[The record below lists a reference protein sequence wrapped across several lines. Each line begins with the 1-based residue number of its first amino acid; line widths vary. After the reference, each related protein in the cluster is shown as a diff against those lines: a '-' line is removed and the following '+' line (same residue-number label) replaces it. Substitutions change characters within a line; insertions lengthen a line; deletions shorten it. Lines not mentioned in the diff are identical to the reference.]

1 MELIDIV
8 NYSPDCTL
16 NVLTHPM
23 SQLVSEHPPG
33 FPGFAEMLRDSAGVS
48 ATVGAAGAVSAA
60 AHVLAGV
67 SATATAFMGFSAT
80 FRA

>member
-1 MELIDIV
+1 MQNYLIVD
-8 NYSPDCTL
+8 
-16 NVLTHPM
+16 VLTHPM
-23 SQLVSEHPPG
+23 SQVVSEHPPG
-33 FPGFAEMLRDSAGVS
+33 FPEFAEMLRDSPGVS

-67 SATATAFMGFSAT
+67 SAAAHVLASVSAT

>member
-1 MELIDIV
+1 MEQVIV
-8 NYSPDCTL
+8 Y

-23 SQLVSEHPPG
+23 SQVVSEHPPG
-33 FPGFAEMLRDSAGVS
+33 FPEFAEMLRDSAGVS